1 MSQEVEVG
9 SLSLVNAN
17 VAWGGSVSV
26 DKYVPMPSGCTGAY
40 AVGSYEISGGGID
53 PIVLTYSV
61 SGQTL
66 WQYFDGSGSGSVN
79 VQLTCDDLD
88 ATHELKAETGLFSSY
103 AVTAKI
109 DVYAEV
115 PSYPTPT
122 PTYPPPPSG
131 GGGGGS
137 ALPAVALAVGAGAVA
152 AAAYVLWRRRK

>member
-1 MSQEVEVG
+1 MSQQVEVG

-26 DKYVPMPSGCTGAY
+26 DKYMPRPQNCISAY
-40 AVGSYEISGGGID
+40 ATGNYEISGGGID

-66 WQYFDGSGSGSVN
+66 WQYFDGSGSGQIN
-79 VQLTCDDLD
+79 VQLSCDDLD
-88 ATHELKAETGLFSSY
+88 ATHELHAETGLFSSY

-115 PSYPTPT
+115 PSYPSPT
-122 PTYPPPPSG
+122 PTYPPSPSG

-137 ALPAVALAVGAGAVA
+137 VLPAVALAVGAGAVA
-152 AAAYVLWRRRK
+152 AVAYALWRRKR

>member
-1 MSQEVEVG
+1 M
-9 SLSLVNAN
+9 NAN
-17 VAWGGSVSV
+17 VAWGGSVSTS
-26 DKYVPMPSGCTGAY
+26 KYMPRPSGCTGAY
-40 AVGSYEISGGGID
+40 AVGNYEISGGGID

-66 WQYFDGSGSGSVN
+66 WQYFDGSGSGQIN

-88 ATHELKAETGLFSSY
+88 ATHELQAETGLFSSY

-115 PSYPTPT
+115 PSYPTPTPTYPPPPPT

>member
-1 MSQEVEVG
+1 MSQQIEVG

-26 DKYVPMPSGCTGAY
+26 DKYMPRPQGCTGAY
-40 AVGSYEISGGGID
+40 AVGNYEISGGGID

-61 SGQTL
+61 GGQTV
-66 WQYFDGSGSGSVN
+66 WQYFDGSGSGQIN
-79 VQLTCDDLD
+79 VQLTCDYLD

-103 AVTAKI
+103 TVTAKI

-137 ALPAVALAVGAGAVA
+137 ALPAVALAVGAGAA
-152 AAAYVLWRRRK
+152 AAVAYVLFRRRR